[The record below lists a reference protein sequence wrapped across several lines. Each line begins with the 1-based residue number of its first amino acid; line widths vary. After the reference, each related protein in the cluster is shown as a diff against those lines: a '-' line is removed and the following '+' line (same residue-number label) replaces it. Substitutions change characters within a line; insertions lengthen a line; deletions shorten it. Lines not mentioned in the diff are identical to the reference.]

1 MVRLDTGEKIAFSVS
16 YFDLFFITEKYIFIV
31 VVHKVDRTDR
41 LVVRWSDCKEFAV
54 VSDIIDIK
62 TRALAN
68 TK

>member
-41 LVVRWSDCKEFAV
+41 LVVR
-54 VSDIIDIK
+54 
-62 TRALAN
+62 
-68 TK
+68 